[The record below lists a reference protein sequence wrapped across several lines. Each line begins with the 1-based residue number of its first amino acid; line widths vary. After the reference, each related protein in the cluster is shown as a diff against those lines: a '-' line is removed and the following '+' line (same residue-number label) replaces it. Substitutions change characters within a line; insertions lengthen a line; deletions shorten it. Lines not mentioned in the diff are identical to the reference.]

1 MLIQEKKREKIAH
14 WSWINFFVV
23 LTNNLYLNYTVKT
36 IQWYFTLIIWFLYL
50 NNYNLEKFVSIFY
63 LFISAI
69 HTISNR
75 AQKVTPILCN
85 RHLSL
90 CHITCFL
97 EFPWHWITK
106 IDIHGGTSL
115 FKIFDDRCSF
125 KEKCSFYMAGCD
137 TLLEKL
143 QYTLLKIKV
152 LHAMPQKPPH
162 SLSRSMKWGGCSEQ
176 WTHGK
181 LLVLTASQGRCSRD
195 VRTSSRES
203 SQTSST
209 SPWHKPQ
216 FHPAWNLP
224 QLSPYQRNQ
233 PQIASMTIALMPI
246 IMKCFERL
254 VLHHL
259 KTCLPSTFDDH

>member
-1 MLIQEKKREKIAH
+1 MTGALSKI
-14 WSWINFFVV
+14 NLV
-23 LTNNLYLNYTVKT
+23 LL
-36 IQWYFTLIIWFLYL
+36 
-50 NNYNLEKFVSIFY
+50 
-63 LFISAI
+63 
-69 HTISNR
+69 
-75 AQKVTPILCN
+75 
-85 RHLSL
+85 
-90 CHITCFL
+90 
-97 EFPWHWITK
+97 
-106 IDIHGGTSL
+106 
-115 FKIFDDRCSF
+115 
-125 KEKCSFYMAGCD
+125 AGCD

-216 FHPAWNLP
+216 FLPAWNLP

-233 PQIASMTIALMPI
+233 PRIASMTIALMLI

-259 KTCLPSTFDDH
+259 KTCLPSTFDDHSFANRANRSTEDAIALHNALSHEPMWTRVILS